1 MLWRLHSR
9 RVASRF
15 ETPADIRTPIMNEL
29 QFGNRIRQALNEGAH
44 LDAGTVERLRAGRE
58 RALASQLRERT
69 GGLGWA
75 DNVTGRLGGLAGI
88 SLRLLLP
95 LLVVAVTLFAIRNW
109 QQTQRVAE
117 VEEIDASLL
126 TGDLPLD
133 AYLDKGF
140 EAWLKRR
147 AR

>member
-1 MLWRLHSR
+1 
-9 RVASRF
+9 
-15 ETPADIRTPIMNEL
+15 MNEL
-29 QFGNRIRQALNEGAH
+29 QFGNKIRQALNEGAH
-44 LDAGTVERLRAGRE
+44 LDSSTAERLRAARE
-58 RALASQLRERT
+58 RALAHQLMEQPAA
-69 GGLGWA
+69 LGWA
-75 DNVTGRLGGLAGI
+75 DNVTGRLGGLTGI

-95 LLVVAVTLFAIRNW
+95 LLVVAIALFTIRNW

-140 EAWLKRR
+140 EAWLKRQGG
-147 AR
+147 